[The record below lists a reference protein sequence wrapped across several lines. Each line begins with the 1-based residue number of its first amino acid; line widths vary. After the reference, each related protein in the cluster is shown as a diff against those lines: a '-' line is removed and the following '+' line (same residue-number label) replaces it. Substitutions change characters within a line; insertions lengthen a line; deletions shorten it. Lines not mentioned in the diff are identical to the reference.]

1 MKLTITIII
10 VITLYL
16 IGELPAHLT
25 SRKSAVNLLYGGD
38 VTRVDFKAMQR
49 LEVICITLNAIQL
62 SMNIIVYAVI
72 NPSFMPEFFSC
83 LRGASD
89 VCFRFM
95 GITALSRCWDKHF
108 SNNTKRSTKKQH
120 KNSESVNDDMA
131 HNENDAYHRD
141 DNSVDENND
150 RWPTSLEESKA
161 DVNSN
166 RKNLEISVIN
176 ISNVK
181 QSVDN

>member
-1 MKLTITIII
+1 MKLTVTIII

-16 IGELPAHLT
+16 VGELPAHLT

-49 LEVICITLNAIQL
+49 LEVICITLNAVQL
-62 SMNIIVYAVI
+62 SMNIIVYALI

-83 LRGASD
+83 LRGVSD

-95 GITALSRCWDKHF
+95 GIMALTSCWHKCLCN
-108 SNNTKRSTKKQH
+108 SKNTKKKQH

-131 HNENDAYHRD
+131 QNVEDAHEV
-141 DNSVDENND
+141 DNSSVERNND
-150 RWPTSLEESKA
+150 RWPASHGDSKA
-161 DVNSN
+161 DANSN
-166 RKNLEISVIN
+166 KKSLEISVIN
-176 ISNVK
+176 ISNFK